1 MCNKTVGNQH
11 ASGFHLKIY
20 SEFAVLALLIKD
32 NLKVYANLKSLYH
45 KVNSQL
51 AQMVTV
57 QASQLHEFSLGSLT
71 LFLIRLEPLSCQKP
85 CGTTDNTVTVP
96 EKSSG

>member
-1 MCNKTVGNQH
+1 MCNKTVGNQR

-45 KVNSQL
+45 KVIFP
-51 AQMVTV
+51 
-57 QASQLHEFSLGSLT
+57 ASTDGDSTGKS
-71 LFLIRLEPLSCQKP
+71 
-85 CGTTDNTVTVP
+85 TT
-96 EKSSG
+96 